1 MPCSP
6 SGGLPAL
13 APPTA
18 PWLAQGTRATS
29 RWLGCL
35 WLVLLAGCQ
44 AKQPPAAQHYV
55 IVADIEGCVDCQVKL
70 FHQDYSTYKTI
81 DSMTAKE
88 GRFSLRGN
96 IPQPGLYNL
105 YCVSKTDHT
114 VSRSIELYLPTDS
127 VHITA
132 TRKQIRTK
140 FYQRPFMGSYLRD
153 VVVFSTSPKQQ
164 QWEQYL
170 LARDS
175 LWQQYFVDQARLRAQ
190 LMQAMSTG
198 NKTRIAQWAD
208 SARSFDYRAAAFVQQ
223 HPTSEVSLWAM
234 LDNGNDLPS
243 AARFRQYYQ
252 AMPAS
257 VRASFYGQILAK
269 QLARNEG
276 RNQNSQRLV
285 GSYVQRLAGKT
296 PTGHKLDA
304 RELFKQHKLTLV
316 EFWAS
321 WCGPCRMMLPK
332 YYRLYRQYHRQGF
345 GLIGVSLDRDYNKWV
360 QAITEDS
367 LRIPHLSE
375 LQGSQGEDAQRFG
388 IRGIPANL
396 LVDSTGRIVAVDM
409 EYPKL
414 YKHLQRAL

>member
-1 MPCSP
+1 M
-6 SGGLPAL
+6 
-13 APPTA
+13 
-18 PWLAQGTRATS
+18 AQS
-29 RWLGCL
+29 
-35 WLVLLAGCQ
+35 
-44 AKQPPAAQHYV
+44 
-55 IVADIEGCVDCQVKL
+55 D
-70 FHQDYSTYKTI
+70 
-81 DSMTAKE
+81 
-88 GRFSLRGN
+88 
-96 IPQPGLYNL
+96 
-105 YCVSKTDHT
+105 
-114 VSRSIELYLPTDS
+114 
-127 VHITA
+127 
-132 TRKQIRTK
+132 
-140 FYQRPFMGSYLRD
+140 
-153 VVVFSTSPKQQ
+153 
-164 QWEQYL
+164 
-170 LARDS
+170 
-175 LWQQYFVDQARLRAQ
+175 
-190 LMQAMSTG
+190 
-198 NKTRIAQWAD
+198 
-208 SARSFDYRAAAFVQQ
+208 
-223 HPTSEVSLWAM
+223 TSEVGCCWTK
-234 LDNGNDLPS
+234 

-360 QAITEDS
+360 QAIAEDS